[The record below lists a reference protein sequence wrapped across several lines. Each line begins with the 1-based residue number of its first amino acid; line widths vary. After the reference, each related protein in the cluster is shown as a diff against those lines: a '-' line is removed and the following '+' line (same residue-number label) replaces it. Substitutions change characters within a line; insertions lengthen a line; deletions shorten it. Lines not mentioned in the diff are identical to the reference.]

1 MKYLLLDVSGTLLHK
16 PVLFN
21 KIDEVLK
28 EFGYFVSLSKVKYH
42 HKLLSETIH
51 FPDRT
56 DEVFYNYFNAEL
68 LLSLGVI
75 PTDEILKKLFSSC
88 SYLPWGKYEDTIFL
102 NELSIPMGVLS
113 NFNNSLED
121 KLVHFFGTIFSDI
134 FVSEVVGV
142 AKPSLQFYQYALE
155 KLALLPEEIIYV
167 GDSYKLDFKPANEL
181 GITTFVIDRDGF
193 YPDSES
199 TIRSLFELKN
209 KMIK

>member
-16 PVLFN
+16 PVLFT

-28 EFGYFVSLSKVKYH
+28 EFGYFISLSKIKYH

-88 SYLPWGKYEDTIFL
+88 SYLPWEKYEDTIFL
-102 NELSIPMGVLS
+102 NDFSIPMGILS

-121 KLVHFFGTIFSDI
+121 KLIHFFGAIFSDI

-142 AKPSLQFYQYALE
+142 AKPSLQFYQHALE
-155 KLALLPEEIIYV
+155 KLELLPEEIVYV

>member
-1 MKYLLLDVSGTLLHK
+1 
-16 PVLFN
+16 
-21 KIDEVLK
+21 
-28 EFGYFVSLSKVKYH
+28 
-42 HKLLSETIH
+42 
-51 FPDRT
+51 
-56 DEVFYNYFNAEL
+56 
-68 LLSLGVI
+68 LSLGVI

-88 SYLPWGKYEDTIFL
+88 SYLPWEKYEDTDVL
-102 NELSIPMGVLS
+102 NDLSIPMGILS

-121 KLVHFFGTIFSDI
+121 KLVQFFGTIFSDI

-142 AKPSLQFYQYALE
+142 AKPSLQFYQHALE
-155 KLALLPEEIIYV
+155 KLELLPEEIIYV